1 MLAQASDLQCQEE
14 NEALSPRIRLTPI
27 SRDVSS
33 GVPCD
38 ESAPTTAVLEDIS
51 EPPFSK
57 VGPFSGDD
65 EAQEEPVRDSSTEC
79 SDSME
84 WNVICRAGVWYALL
98 LAIFLFNRGWCVG
111 VGSPNDCQD
120 NWNAAV
126 IAKSLWQLFL
136 GGFVLGWFTRI
147 YSTDRFSYLCSWR
160 RSYFPLA
167 TTAIGPV
174 FSGLHDIPGINWGS
188 FSSDGDS
195 IGYVAI
201 VVMVLCGLGLLCVLL
216 WHLREARSQQ
226 GLLCFLLPRL
236 LLAVF
241 WCTLSIAVW
250 SSGGIVHFHH
260 YAIAWYL
267 AIYMQFNHPVS
278 VLSLAVLV
286 GVYLQGIAAYN
297 RDEVW
302 QDHTCWHISHSG
314 EVMNSI
320 FSPNDPRKD
329 FRKLSWFQCDMKGQQ
344 LPAWWC
350 LPGDMHVRDIN
361 CLGDA

>member
-1 MLAQASDLQCQEE
+1 MRQSLPKACGNCSLEDSYWVGLRGFTQQIASHTSAHGDAATSHWLPLQLDQFSVGSTTYQASYNKC
-14 NEALSPRIRLTPI
+14 LSR
-27 SRDVSS
+27 
-33 GVPCD
+33 C
-38 ESAPTTAVLEDIS
+38 
-51 EPPFSK
+51 
-57 VGPFSGDD
+57 
-65 EAQEEPVRDSSTEC
+65 
-79 SDSME
+79 
-84 WNVICRAGVWYALL
+84 
-98 LAIFLFNRGWCVG
+98 
-111 VGSPNDCQD
+111 
-120 NWNAAV
+120 
-126 IAKSLWQLFL
+126 
-136 GGFVLGWFTRI
+136 
-147 YSTDRFSYLCSWR
+147 
-160 RSYFPLA
+160 
-167 TTAIGPV
+167 
-174 FSGLHDIPGINWGS
+174 INWGS

-226 GLLCFLLPRL
+226 GLLCSLLPRL